1 MNIQRDI
8 QRPSSQLSR
17 RALLLVAA
25 LSAAFVALI
34 LFMGGFIMYTQA
46 IAAEVPS
53 NPLTELVRAH
63 AEAQRNF
70 DQARLHMLT
79 ADDYIEVSPVGE
91 LDSREKMLTF
101 YAPGQQRPA
110 PTVQVESPVVRLMG
124 ASGDMALVVA
134 KLVYTMEAEGQARS
148 FAMRASY
155 VAQKKEN
162 SWKLVS
168 AHYTGIRPQKQ
179 G

>member
-1 MNIQRDI
+1 MNP
-8 QRPSSQLSR
+8 QRPASHLTR

-25 LSAAFVALI
+25 LSATFVALI

-46 IAAEVPS
+46 VAAELPS
-53 NPLTELVRAH
+53 SPLADLVRAH

-70 DQARLHMLT
+70 DQARLQALT
-79 ADDYIEVSPVGE
+79 TDDYIEVSPVGE

-110 PTVQVESPVVRLMG
+110 PTVQVQDTVVRLMG
-124 ASGDMALVVA
+124 PHNDMALVVA

-155 VAQKKEN
+155 VAQQKDHQ
-162 SWKLVS
+162 WKLVS
-168 AHYTGIRPQKQ
+168 AHYTGIRPPKQ
-179 G
+179 S